1 MAIADENASV
11 DCADLLAVPP
21 GDSDARSSAIK
32 PPIGTKDVLRFLTC
46 GSVDDGKSTLI
57 GRLLFDVGHVYTDE
71 VSRIHSESIRR
82 GTTGKEIDYALLLD
96 GLQAEREQGITIDV
110 AYRFFSTL
118 RRKFIVADAPGHDQY
133 TRNMATG
140 ASVSDLAVILIDVR
154 KGVLPQTRRHSVIVK
169 LLGVR
174 NLVVAVNKMDL
185 VHFDQTAFNA
195 VRTEYEAFAAH
206 LGMIDVVYIPLV
218 ALTGDNIAALS
229 NRMSW
234 YEGPTLLAHLE
245 TVEPRSGATWEGM
258 AMPVQWVNR
267 PHHDFRG
274 FSGTLISG
282 EVTLGD
288 PVVILPTGR
297 TTRVRAIHTSAG
309 DLPKAATGDAVTLV
323 LEDEVDVSRGD
334 VIASL
339 RDRPEV
345 TDQFAAHIIWL
356 GHEPMLPGR
365 CYWLKCATRTVVAT
379 VTSFRHKINV
389 DTLEQAPGRQLDLN
403 EIAVCNLSTNQPIV
417 FLPYE
422 HNRVLGAFIL
432 IDKLTNETVGA
443 GMIRFALRRA
453 ANLHWQAIEI
463 DHKARAIQK
472 RQTPFCLW
480 FTGLSGSGKST
491 IANALDRRLY
501 SLGNHVF
508 LLDGDN
514 IRHGLNR
521 DLGFTDADRVE
532 NIRRVAEVAKLM
544 VDAGLIV
551 MVSFISPFRL
561 EREMA
566 RALLPEGYFL
576 EVFVDTPLSVCES
589 RDVKGLYRRART
601 GEIKNFTGIDSSY
614 EAPEH
619 PDLRVDTSQSDV
631 DTIVDEI
638 VAELHRREFI

>member
-1 MAIADENASV
+1 MAVVGEDASV
-11 DCADLLAVPP
+11 DCTDLLGVPL
-21 GDSDARSSAIK
+21 GDAETRGGLDTQ
-32 PPIGTKDVLRFLTC
+32 PMQTKDVLRFLTC

-57 GRLLFDVGHVYTDE
+57 GRLLFDVGHVHTD
-71 VSRIHSESIRR
+71 VFSRIQAESDRR

-174 NLVVAVNKMDL
+174 SYVVAVNKMDL
-185 VHFDQTAFNA
+185 VNFDESAFNA
-195 VRTEYEAFAAH
+195 VKAEYETFAAN
-206 LGMIDVVYIPLV
+206 LGIKDVVYIPLV
-218 ALTGDNIAALS
+218 ALNGDNIAVPS
-229 NRMSW
+229 NRMPW
-234 YEGPTLLAHLE
+234 YKGPTLLAHLE
-245 TVEPRSGATWEGM
+245 RVEPRSDEDWKGM

-267 PHHDFRG
+267 PHLDFRG
-274 FSGTLISG
+274 FSGTLVSG
-282 EVTLGD
+282 EVARND
-288 PVVILPTGR
+288 RVVVLPSGR
-297 TTRVRAIHTSAG
+297 TTFIRSIHTSDG
-309 DLPKAATGDAVTLV
+309 DLSKAAAGDAVTFV
-323 LEDEVDVSRGD
+323 LGDEVDVSRGD
-334 VIASL
+334 VIASSQN
-339 RDRPEV
+339 RPEV
-345 TDQFAAHIIWL
+345 TDQFAADLIWL

-365 CYWLKCATRTVVAT
+365 SYWLKCATRTVVAT
-379 VTSFRHKINV
+379 VTSLKHKINV
-389 DTLEQAPGRQLDLN
+389 DTLEHAPGRQLDLN
-403 EIAVCNLSTNQPIV
+403 EVAVCNLSTNQPIV
-417 FLPYE
+417 FLPYQR
-422 HNRVLGAFIL
+422 NRVLGAFIL
-432 IDKLTNETVGA
+432 IDKLSNETVGA
-443 GMIRFALRRA
+443 GMIRFPLRRA
-453 ANLHWQAIEI
+453 ANLHWQELEI
-463 DHKARAIQK
+463 DQKARAIQK

-514 IRHGLNR
+514 VRHGLNR

-551 MVSFISPFRL
+551 MVSFISPFRV
-561 EREMA
+561 ERRMA
-566 RALLPEGYFL
+566 RSLFPEGYFV
-576 EVFVDTPLSVCES
+576 EIFVDTPMSVCES
-589 RDVKGLYRRART
+589 RDVKGLYRRARS

-614 EAPEH
+614 EAPEF
-619 PDLRVDTSQSDV
+619 PDLRVDTSQSDI
-631 DTIVDEI
+631 DTIVDDI
-638 VAELHRREFI
+638 VSELQKRGFI